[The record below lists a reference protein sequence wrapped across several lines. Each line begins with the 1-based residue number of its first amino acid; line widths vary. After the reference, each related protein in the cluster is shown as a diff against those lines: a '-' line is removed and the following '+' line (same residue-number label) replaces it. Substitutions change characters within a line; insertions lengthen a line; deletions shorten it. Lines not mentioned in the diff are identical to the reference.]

1 MIHGKNFIGNELSAE
16 GSITFQTFSPTNL
29 QELPELFAQAT
40 KQETDLAVAKAVEA
54 YQTYKKKSG
63 MEKATFLRAIAE
75 EIELLGST
83 LIERACAESGL
94 PEGRIIG
101 ERGRTVAQLRL
112 FASVLEDGSW
122 VEASI
127 DSPLPNRLSAAR
139 PDIRK
144 MLRPV
149 GPVVVFTASNFP
161 LAFSTAGGDT
171 TSAFAAGNPVIVKVH
186 PYHAGT
192 NELVAGAII
201 RAAQKTGMPDGVFSS
216 LNAIDFSVG
225 QVLVLHPEVKSV
237 AFTGSFSGGKSLF
250 ELAQKREE
258 PIPVF
263 AEMGSVNPVILLPE
277 KVKEDPA
284 KLATTIAGSINLGA
298 GQFCTNPGVLV
309 ALKSAETES
318 FKTELANQII
328 KLLPGTMLHQNIS
341 NTFARKTKDVL
352 DVQVVKKLAESENE
366 CGELRGNPVVATVSG
381 KDFIQNPDLAE
392 EIFGPFSLLIECD
405 AAEELTQ
412 VLKTFR
418 GQLTASVLGTSADIT
433 AFRNQIEILQE
444 VVGRLIFNGMPT
456 GVEVGYS
463 MQHGGPFPATTDG
476 RFTSVGVDAI
486 KRFVRPVSF
495 QDAPNEYLPNELKD
509 ANPLGIW
516 RRVDGQLTKEVL
528 KKDQP

>member
-1 MIHGKNFIGNELSAE
+1 MIHGKNVIGSGLSAE
-16 GSITFQTFSPTNL
+16 GSVTFKTFSPESL
-29 QELPELFAQAT
+29 EKLPELYVQAT
-40 KQETDLAVAKAVEA
+40 EKETDWAVNKAVEA
-54 YQTYKKKSG
+54 YQTYKRKSG
-63 MEKATFLRAIAE
+63 KEKATFLRTIAD
-75 EIELLGST
+75 EIELLGSA

-94 PEGRIIG
+94 PEGRITG
-101 ERGRTVAQLRL
+101 ERGRTTNQLRL

-127 DSPLPNRLSAAR
+127 DTPLPDRLPAAR

-144 MLRPV
+144 MLQPV

-171 TSAFAAGNPVIVKVH
+171 ASALAAGNPVIVKVH

-201 RAAQKTGMPDGVFSS
+201 QAAKKTGMPEGVFSS

-225 QVLVLHPEVKSV
+225 QALVLHPAVKSV

-277 KVKEDPA
+277 KVKDEAA
-284 KLATTIAGSINLGA
+284 KLAIILAGSINLGA

-309 ALKSAETES
+309 ALKSEATEVL
-318 FKTELANQII
+318 KTELAKQIS
-328 KLLPGTMLHQNIS
+328 KLVPEKMLHQNIS
-341 NTFARKTKDVL
+341 KNFEQKTKHFFGNQAVE
-352 DVQVVKKLAESENE
+352 KLAESEQE
-366 CGELRGNPVVATVSG
+366 SSDLRGRPVVATVSG
-381 KDFIQNPDLAE
+381 KEFIQNPYLAE

-405 AAEELTQ
+405 GIEELTR

-418 GQLTASVLGTSADIT
+418 GQLTASVMGTLGDIK
-433 AFRNQIEILQE
+433 AFRNQIETIQE

-463 MQHGGPFPATTDG
+463 MQHGGPFPATTDS

-486 KRFVRPVSF
+486 KRFVRPVAF
-495 QDAPNEYLPNELKD
+495 QDAPDEYLPDELKD
-509 ANPLGIW
+509 VNPLGIW
-516 RRVDGQLTKEVL
+516 RRVDGQLTKEPL
-528 KKDQP
+528 KK

>member
-1 MIHGKNFIGNELSAE
+1 MIHGKNFIGNELSAD
-16 GSITFQTFSPTNL
+16 GSITFQTFSPANL
-29 QELPELFAQAT
+29 QELPEPFFQAT
-40 KQETDLAVAKAVEA
+40 KQKTEWAVAKAVEA
-54 YQTYKKKSG
+54 YQTYKRKSG
-63 MEKATFLRAIAE
+63 KEKATFLRTIAE

-83 LIERACAESGL
+83 LIERTCAESGL
-94 PEGRIIG
+94 PEGRIVG
-101 ERGRTVAQLRL
+101 ERGRTVGQLRL

-122 VEASI
+122 VDASI
-127 DSPLPNRLSAAR
+127 DLPLPNRLPAAR

-171 TSAFAAGNPVIVKVH
+171 ASALAAGNPVIVKGH

-225 QVLVLHPEVKSV
+225 QALVLHPKVKSV
-237 AFTGSFSGGKSLF
+237 AFTGSFTGGKSLF

-263 AEMGSVNPVILLPE
+263 AEMGSVNPVMLLPG

-284 KLATTIAGSINLGA
+284 KLAATIAGSINLGA
-298 GQFCTNPGVLV
+298 GQFCTNPGVLI
-309 ALKSAETES
+309 ALKSEETET
-318 FKTELANQII
+318 FKTELATRINR
-328 KLLPGTMLHQNIS
+328 LLPEKMLHQNIIK
-341 NTFARKTKDVL
+341 NFEQKTKHFFGN
-352 DVQVVKKLAESENE
+352 QAVKKLAESEQE
-366 CGELRGNPVVATVSG
+366 SSPLRGLPVVATVSG
-381 KDFIQNPDLAE
+381 KEFVQNPDLAE

-405 AAEELTQ
+405 GTEELTQ

-418 GQLTASVLGTSADIT
+418 GQLTASVMGTSGDIT
-433 AFRNQIEILQE
+433 VFRNQIEILQE
-444 VVGRLIFNGMPT
+444 AVGRLIFNGVPT
-456 GVEVGYS
+456 GVEVGFS
-463 MQHGGPFPATTDG
+463 MQHGGPFPATTDS

-486 KRFVRPVSF
+486 KRFVRPVAF
-495 QDAPNEYLPNELKD
+495 QDAPDGYLPDELKD
-509 ANPLGIW
+509 ANPLSIW
-516 RRVDGQLTKEVL
+516 RRVDGQLTKEPI
-528 KKDQP
+528 KKHQP

>member
-1 MIHGKNFIGNELSAE
+1 MIHGKNFIGNELSAD
-16 GSITFQTFSPTNL
+16 GSITFQTFSPANL
-29 QELPELFAQAT
+29 QELPELFVQAT

-63 MEKATFLRAIAE
+63 KEKAIFLRAIAE
-75 EIELLGST
+75 EIELLGNA

-94 PEGRIIG
+94 SEGRIVG
-101 ERGRTVAQLRL
+101 ERGRTVGQLQL

-127 DSPLPNRLSAAR
+127 DSALPDRKPAAR

-144 MLRPV
+144 MMRPV

-171 TSAFAAGNPVIVKVH
+171 ASALATGNPVIVKVH

-225 QVLVLHPEVKSV
+225 QQLVLHPAVKSV
-237 AFTGSFSGGKSLF
+237 AFTGSFSGGKSLY

-258 PIPVF
+258 PIPIF
-263 AEMGSVNPVILLPE
+263 AEMGSVNPVLLLPE
-277 KVKEDPA
+277 KVKENPSG
-284 KLATTIAGSINLGA
+284 LAATLASSINLGA
-298 GQFCTNPGVLV
+298 GQFCTNPGVLI
-309 ALKSAETES
+309 ALKSVETEA
-318 FKTELANQII
+318 FKTELAKQISQ
-328 KLLPGTMLHQNIS
+328 LLPGIMLHQNIS
-341 NTFARKTKDVL
+341 KNFEQKTAHFFGN
-352 DVQVVKKLAESENE
+352 QAVKKLAESEQE
-366 CGELRGNPVVATVSG
+366 SAPLRGRPVVAAVSG
-381 KDFIQNPDLAE
+381 KEFIQNPDLAE

-405 AAEELTQ
+405 GTEELTQ
-412 VLKTFR
+412 VLKAFH
-418 GQLTASVLGTSADIT
+418 GQLTASVMGTSGEIAV
-433 AFRNQIEILQE
+433 FSNQIEILQE
-444 VVGRLIFNGMPT
+444 VVGRLIFNGVPT

-463 MQHGGPFPATTDG
+463 MQHGGPFPATTDS

-486 KRFVRPVSF
+486 KRFVRPVAF
-495 QDAPNEYLPNELKD
+495 QDAPDEYLPDELKD
-509 ANPLGIW
+509 ANPLSIW
-516 RRVDGQLTKEVL
+516 RRVDGQLTKEPI
-528 KKDQP
+528 KKHRP